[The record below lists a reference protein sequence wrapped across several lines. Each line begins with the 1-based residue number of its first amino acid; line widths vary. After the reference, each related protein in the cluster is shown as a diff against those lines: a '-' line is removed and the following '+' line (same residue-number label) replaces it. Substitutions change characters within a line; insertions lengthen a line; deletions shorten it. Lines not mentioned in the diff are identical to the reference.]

1 MFGFKLQTVNFDF
14 YGGDVNAFALQTDHF
29 VFLIDSAVGSA
40 KDTICEVLKE
50 ITSDRKKLIVL
61 NTHAHWDHASLN
73 GFLKEQYGATILGH
87 PKALELCEK
96 EQQYEIVYR
105 RYADYCPAESSVY
118 WDEFAYPARPDSFLH
133 GGECFEDD
141 GFRLKVIHTPG
152 HSADSLSF
160 FEENTGLLFVGD
172 AVQGSGFDGNAPYYC
187 DAEGYI
193 TSLQK
198 LLPLK
203 PKSIFC
209 GHGMVRGE
217 EESKAF
223 LKLSVEKF
231 EAIDAAVRAGVEATA
246 SDTKLVSTL
255 AADIAKRFDYPET
268 MHIYTT
274 VKAHMA
280 RMRGGRINGN
290 E

>member
-1 MFGFKLQTVNFDF
+1 MSGFKLHIINFDF
-14 YGGDVNAFALQTDHF
+14 YGGDVNAFVLETEHF
-29 VFLIDSAVGSA
+29 VFLIDNAVGSA
-40 KDTICEVLKE
+40 KSTIRKVLKG
-50 ITSDRKKLIVL
+50 TALDRKKLMVL

-87 PKALELCEK
+87 PKALELCDK

-118 WDEFAYPARPDSFLH
+118 WDEFAYPAPPDSFLH

-141 GFRLKVIHTPG
+141 GFRLRVIHTPG

-160 FEENTGLLFVGD
+160 FEENSKLLFAGD
-172 AVQGSGFDGNAPYYC
+172 AVQGNGFDGNAPYYC

-193 TSLQK
+193 TSLEK

-203 PKSIFC
+203 PKSVFC
-209 GHGMVRGE
+209 GHGMVQGE
-217 EESKAF
+217 AEADAF
-223 LKLSVEKF
+223 LRLSVEKF
-231 EAIDAAVRAGVEATA
+231 EAIDATVHAAAEAAVPDAQ
-246 SDTKLVSTL
+246 LVSTL
-255 AADIAKRFDYPET
+255 AADLAKRFGYPET

-274 VKAHMA
+274 VKAHVA
-280 RMRGGRINGN
+280 RLRV
-290 E
+290 EV